1 MSITFNESREIAEET
16 FTVDDIIIK
25 FINTTI
31 SVVDN
36 DEPVVIYIEPPPE
49 LIMEKLKKKKEKER
63 RKEREANGENEVKEE
78 EPLQIVYEVKN
89 CSIKSSFTLRSS
101 ITGVNVEESY
111 IIIRESN
118 NDRYFSI
125 DDIHIES
132 KYDNVIVLDSSTI
145 YICKINFPDY
155 PTSLKIQGREGIE
168 LKNSS
173 LYLYGSDIKID
184 SSHKPILL
192 KNTTCMLRANTIN
205 LIGKIGI
212 DANNSSI
219 YVDYDIIGT
228 IDIKAGFDCIK
239 SYNGTIIINLN
250 ANLNL
255 KTENDG
261 ISLDSSESKL
271 LMNIEKNLRI
281 KSKNQPT
288 IYTRGLL
295 IIDIHEYTSLNL
307 LGGINNQHEGILK
320 IANGEFS
327 FRNSDNES
335 SISFNTHS
343 NKQSTISKS
352 SFKETIICANKYSL
366 DYNTGDVKYTDHK
379 GELHDKKIEIEKK
392 ASLLQILQKAKEN
405 QKKNN

>member
-31 SVVDN
+31 SVVD

-49 LIMEKLKKKKEKER
+49 SIMEKLKKEKEKER

-118 NDRYFSI
+118 PFRYFSI

-320 IANGEFS
+320 IINGEFS
-327 FRNSDNES
+327 FRNSDNNS

-352 SFKETIICANKYSL
+352 SFKETIIRANKYSL

>member
-352 SFKETIICANKYSL
+352 SFKETIIRANKYSL